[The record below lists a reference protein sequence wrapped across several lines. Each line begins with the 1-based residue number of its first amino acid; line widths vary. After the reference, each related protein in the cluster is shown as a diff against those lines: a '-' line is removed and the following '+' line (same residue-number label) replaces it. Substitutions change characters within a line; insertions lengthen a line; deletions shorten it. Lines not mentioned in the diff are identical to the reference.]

1 MLIADSLQANSS
13 ISSEDFQT
21 QFENIYYHTLI
32 KYQQLNRDN
41 LGEYITA
48 KVKLFNMNFGFHHN
62 KNKSTRI
69 TNRLI
74 AMPDKNVRIMIFK

>member
-1 MLIADSLQANSS
+1 M
-13 ISSEDFQT
+13 
-21 QFENIYYHTLI
+21 
-32 KYQQLNRDN
+32 NRDN
-41 LGEYITA
+41 LGEYITS

-74 AMPDKNVRIMIFK
+74 AMPDKNVRINNTKYFTLVIYAAL

>member
-1 MLIADSLQANSS
+1 M
-13 ISSEDFQT
+13 
-21 QFENIYYHTLI
+21 
-32 KYQQLNRDN
+32 NRDN

-74 AMPDKNVRIMIFK
+74 AMPDKNVRYHHSESNALVLYATL